1 MKEFQSFIKAVGTG
15 PKGNRDLSFEASK
28 RAMQLIL
35 SREVPADMISAFLI
49 GFRLKPETIEE
60 YQGCLDA
67 LLEKTQSTIVPQSI
81 ELGFPFDGKAKY
93 PYLFPLVAKELQS
106 RDIQLVIT
114 GDEKVPS
121 KDGVTINE
129 IINQIEV
136 PLNVHYFNR
145 QKYLPELHQL
155 TTLRNNLGLRSA
167 FNTLEKA
174 SLVGQSEFAAFGVF
188 HKPYVAKYTEIFRS
202 KFKNFLIVQANE
214 GSPELIKKGNVWKVG
229 KDKVEEVLIDPSFF
243 GINISELEFEENINH
258 LDVCL
263 DLLKTPTESMKRLSK
278 LNAAMLIWLYRENSS
293 FESALELVNL

>member
-15 PKGNRDLSFEASK
+15 PKGNRDLSFDESK

-35 SREVPADMISAFLI
+35 SNEVPADMKSAFLI

-67 LLEKTQSTIVPQSI
+67 LLEKTQSTVVPQSI
-81 ELGFPFDGKAKY
+81 ELGFPFDGKARY

-106 RDIQLVIT
+106 KDIQLVIT

-129 IINQIEV
+129 LINHIEI
-136 PLNVHYFNR
+136 PLNVQYFNR

-188 HKPYVAKYTEIFRS
+188 HKPYIAKYTEIFRS

-243 GINISELEFEENINH
+243 GINISELEFGENINH
-258 LDVCL
+258 LDRCVE
-263 DLLKTPTESMKRLSK
+263 LLNCPPPIMNRLAK
-278 LNAAMLIWLYRENSS
+278 VNAAMLIWLYNHNSS
-293 FESALELVNL
+293 FEEALELVNL